1 MSKNLWE
8 RDRDSLFNELTQEYV
23 NEGYSRREARRL
35 AKQETEEIMTDGL
48 DFIDDVVN
56 KSYSDR

>member
-35 AKQETEEIMTDGL
+35 AKQETEEIMSDGL

>member
-8 RDRDSLFNELTQEYV
+8 RDRDSLFKQLTQEYV
-23 NEGYSRREARRL
+23 SEGYSHKEAKRL

-48 DFIDDVVN
+48 DFVAALVF
-56 KSYSDR
+56 KSYNDR